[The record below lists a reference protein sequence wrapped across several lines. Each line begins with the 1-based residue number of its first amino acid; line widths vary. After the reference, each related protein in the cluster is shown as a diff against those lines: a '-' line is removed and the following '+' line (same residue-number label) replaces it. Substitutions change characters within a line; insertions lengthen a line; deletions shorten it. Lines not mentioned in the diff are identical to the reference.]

1 MRLQAES
8 DAFLS
13 ENSENPTEDK
23 KNRVQNHYKQLF
35 MSGFKM
41 QLEVI
46 ECSEWK

>member
-23 KNRVQNHYKQLF
+23 KKSSTKSLQTTVHVRIQDAVGGDRAQ
-35 MSGFKM
+35 
-41 QLEVI
+41 
-46 ECSEWK
+46 